1 MDRFVRIGE
10 DYLAQAASWFF
21 AFINFLGESWWLWLL
36 LGFLPVALIIT
47 LRRVAGM
54 LDEEE
59 IWELSLVRLAANAL
73 LNLFFYSFLA
83 GLGLLVVGYYGGSL
97 LYSQHGLDIWW
108 RHITDMSSWFFAGI
122 GAGITAGTYGHFL
135 VGGKLE
141 PWFSSYLHE
150 KTKKADS
157 GDRLS
162 DVRDLQVERSI
173 RPIGRDELNA
183 LLRSDRGIY
192 FGKDQNGNNIFVR
205 AKKIK
210 STHVLTM
217 GASGLGKGL
226 QLQILLAQA
235 ILAHEAVYFF
245 DPKNDEWLASVL
257 YQVNKESGSAF
268 LHINLKSPTPQINPL
283 YGITADELFE
293 LLVTIFDLIRKGDIA
308 DHHRNNDREAA
319 WDLSRIA
326 DKEIVS
332 FSSLYHK
339 ASDVLTEQQMEEC
352 RGFLTQL
359 KELSRVQAF
368 NTLEDPGL
376 GQILETGGVVHV
388 VGVMRGETLIAAQKA
403 LALRVIQL
411 IENRGERQNKHA
423 WLLLDEFRFIAS
435 DQTVKALATIRDKKA
450 TMLLSVQTRDDVL
463 SIPGVDGQEA
473 RTVVEVNCRLKWIY
487 QVDDR
492 ESAKWAAG
500 LTGSILAGKERVEV
514 QRNEIGSEVSAGD
527 RHIDQIERFL
537 VDENQMQNLP
547 EGCALMIGDGQ
558 AKLVYTSPIITE
570 KHSFSLSAQKAYTPV
585 SEDSLLR
592 PNDNN
597 LEITSAMIQ
606 EEDPLL

>member
-183 LLRSDRGIY
+183 LLRYDRGIY
-192 FGKDQNGNNIFVR
+192 FGKDKDGNNIFVR

-235 ILAHEAVYFF
+235 ILSHEAVYFF

-257 YQVNKESGSAF
+257 YQVNKESGRAF

-332 FSSLYHK
+332 FSSLYHQ
-339 ASDVLTEQQMEEC
+339 AGDVLTEQQMEEC

-368 NTLEDPGL
+368 NTLEDVGL
-376 GQILETGGVVHV
+376 SQILENGGVVHIS
-388 VGVMRGETLIAAQKA
+388 GVMRGETLIAAQKS
-403 LALRVIQL
+403 LSLRVIQL
-411 IENRGERQNKHA
+411 IEHRNEKQKKHA
-423 WLLLDEFRFIAS
+423 WLLLDEFRFLAS
-435 DQTVKALATIRDKKA
+435 DQTIKALATIRDKKA

-473 RTVVEVNCRLKWIY
+473 RTVVETNCRLKWIY

-500 LTGSILAGKERVEV
+500 LTGSILAGKERVEI

-527 RHIDQIERFL
+527 RHVDQIERFL
-537 VDENQMQNLP
+537 IDENRMQTLP

-570 KHSFSLSAQKAYTPV
+570 KHSFSPTAQKPYTPV
-585 SEDSLLR
+585 SKDSLLR
-592 PNDNN
+592 ASDNIIEMTN
-597 LEITSAMIQ
+597 TKIP